1 LIRLSHWITTSR
13 RKRTARGSSAKERPT
28 LNLSIR
34 DTTSLKAMEM
44 VVTPMAI
51 GAMVETRETL
61 PMDITMETM
70 VTRMEEMEITM
81 VITMETVVSTTTT
94 QKLRR
99 ISLISHASSARRRDT
114 NKSDEPAKPNPFKK
128 GYVNQINVED
138 VMGTFPFNSF
148 TALDFI

>member
-1 LIRLSHWITTSR
+1 MARL
-13 RKRTARGSSAKERPT
+13 T
-28 LNLSIR
+28 LDLPIR

-51 GAMVETRETL
+51 GTMVETRKTP

-114 NKSDEPAKPNPFKK
+114 IPQATQRISLMNLPSPIPSRRD
-128 GYVNQINVED
+128 
-138 VMGTFPFNSF
+138 M
-148 TALDFI
+148 